1 MEYKTCPGFI
11 DLDKRVAVLETEQN
25 TMKKDIIEIKQ
36 NQKEARNLAMTTLV
50 TSLLSTIGIIVTLLV
65 MLGGWYE

>member
-65 MLGGWYE
+65 MLGG